1 MQHQEKVETHIDSQK
16 YEDVGS
22 IDQPAPLQDAILGD
36 LAREKEVEKKLVR
49 LLDYRLLIWAF
60 WGYFANG
67 LDRNNMPNAQTT
79 GLSEDLNLVGNQY
92 NWAITMF
99 FIGYIVLQI
108 PANYVI
114 TKVRPSIMLPM
125 VVFTWGAVVCFMALV
140 KDFRGLYGLRICLGL
155 AEAGFYP
162 GIVFLLGSWYTGEEL
177 GTRTAVFVAGSQVS
191 GAFSGLISGA
201 ISTGLDG
208 AHGMRGWKWLFIIE
222 GLIAVVIG
230 IAGFFVL
237 PDFPHNTRFIKGE
250 MREVAMIRLER
261 QGRSGLVTGL
271 NMQTFR
277 NLFTTPFIYLFIG
290 MFICMQMGMGI
301 LQNLPIILKAS
312 GYSASFANYMMVP
325 IWCWVGIVII
335 VQGKLSDKFNSG
347 IFGHRAFHIIA
358 GSLFTLVWYIILVA
372 VNGGHVPFGLLL
384 LCAYMV
390 PPVFGIS
397 PIMMTW
403 VNEIFACD
411 RESRALAIAII
422 NSIGNLVPNFV
433 NVKAW
438 DISEAPAYRTG
449 KITTM
454 GMTAALV
461 IMCAIAYYLQAN
473 KIMIPKPSQQVA
485 DEEMDA
491 KKTHTPPPREDEF

>member
-1 MQHQEKVETHIDSQK
+1 MQHQEKAETHIDSQK

-22 IDQPAPLQDAILGD
+22 IDQPTPLQDAVLGD

-261 QGRSGLVTGL
+261 QVTGL

-301 LQNLPIILKAS
+301 LQNLPIILKTS

-438 DISEAPAYRTG
+438 DVSEAPAYRTG

-461 IMCAIAYYLQAN
+461 IMCAIAYYLHAN

>member
-1 MQHQEKVETHIDSQK
+1 M
-16 YEDVGS
+16 
-22 IDQPAPLQDAILGD
+22 
-36 LAREKEVEKKLVR
+36 
-49 LLDYRLLIWAF
+49 
-60 WGYFANG
+60 
-67 LDRNNMPNAQTT
+67 
-79 GLSEDLNLVGNQY
+79 NLVGNQY

-358 GSLFTLVWYIILVA
+358 GSLFTLVWYVILVA

-403 VNEIFACD
+403 ANEIYACD

-433 NVKAW
+433 NVEAW
-438 DISEAPAYRTG
+438 NVQDAPAYRTG

-454 GMTAALV
+454 GMTAAMI
-461 IMCAIAYYLQAN
+461 IMCAVAYFLQAN
-473 KIMIPKPSQQVA
+473 KIMIPKPSQQIV

-491 KKTHTPPPREDEF
+491 KKTPISHDDEF

>member
-1 MQHQEKVETHIDSQK
+1 MQQQEKVETHIDSQK

-22 IDQPAPLQDAILGD
+22 IDQPAPLQDGILD
-36 LAREKEVEKKLVR
+36 DPTHEKEVEKKLVR

-79 GLSEDLNLVGNQY
+79 GLSEDLHLVGNQY

-140 KDFRGLYGLRICLGL
+140 KDFKGLYGLRICLGL

-201 ISTGLDG
+201 IASGLDG

-237 PDFPHNTRFIKGE
+237 PDFPHNTRFIQGE
-250 MREVAMIRLER
+250 MRQVAMTRLER
-261 QGRSGLVTGL
+261 QGRSGVVSGL

-277 NLFTTPFIYLFIG
+277 NLFATPFIYLFLG

-301 LQNLPIILKAS
+301 LQNLPIILKTS

-325 IWCWVGIVII
+325 IWCWVGVVII
-335 VQGKLSDKFNSG
+335 IQGKLSDKW
-347 IFGHRAFHIIA
+347 GHRAYHIIG
-358 GSLFTLVWYIILVA
+358 GSLFTLLWYIILVA

-384 LCAYMV
+384 VCAYMV
-390 PPVFGIS
+390 PPIFGVS

-403 VNEIFACD
+403 LNEVFASD
-411 RESRALAIAII
+411 RETRALAIAIV
-422 NSIGNLVPNFV
+422 NALGNLVPNFV

-438 DISEAPAYRTG
+438 DVSEAPSYRTG

-454 GMTAALV
+454 GMTVALV
-461 IMCAIAYYLQAN
+461 LMCMVAYYCQVK
-473 KIMIPKPSQQVA
+473 KIMLPKASQQIA